1 MVFMKKTISV
11 RQYQLPLN
19 ISCDSDGFV
28 ASCSQWSDCYAQGDT
43 IDEVIFEVQSVAAS
57 LIELYQ
63 EEDKE
68 IPLKLVKGMDVGY
81 QFRLNVQ
88 LVISRVSP

>member
-1 MVFMKKTISV
+1 MKKTISV
-11 RQYQLPLN
+11 RQYQLPLS
-19 ISCDSDGFV
+19 ISRDGGGFM

-43 IDEVIFEVQSVAAS
+43 IDEVISEVQAVAAS

-63 EEDKE
+63 EENRP

-81 QFRLNVQ
+81 QFRLNVP
-88 LVISRVSP
+88 LVISPVSA